1 MIMIQ
6 TLEVRSIGIIK
17 NDIQWSLW
25 LGLLLNGE
33 AAFTKIEIYDMHNR
47 NNVGDI

>member
-1 MIMIQ
+1 MIQ

-33 AAFTKIEIYDMHNR
+33 ASFTKIEFYDMQNR